1 MFQIFQRSYRGKPL
15 ISHAGRGKMQFLET
29 RYGPQ
34 MPQFLVAK
42 GRSGNVNGNGLLL
55 VVETNKIES
64 GQRVDQCPLL
74 MLDKQTD
81 DPRERNTGSIDCN
94 PSQFPQRLQLGQT
107 SVCHS
112 GSREPQFFQLGQPG
126 QVHESRVGDR
136 QAVEQQTTQGPT
148 IRQRGQPLIVDVRL
162 VQLE

>member
-42 GRSGNVNGNGLLL
+42 RRSGDVNDNGLLL

-74 MLDKQTD
+74 MLDEQTD
-81 DPRERNTGSIDCN
+81 DPRERSTGSIDRN
-94 PSQFPQRLQLGQT
+94 SPQFPQR
-107 SVCHS
+107 
-112 GSREPQFFQLGQPG
+112 P
-126 QVHESRVGDR
+126 
-136 QAVEQQTTQGPT
+136 
-148 IRQRGQPLIVDVRL
+148 
-162 VQLE
+162 